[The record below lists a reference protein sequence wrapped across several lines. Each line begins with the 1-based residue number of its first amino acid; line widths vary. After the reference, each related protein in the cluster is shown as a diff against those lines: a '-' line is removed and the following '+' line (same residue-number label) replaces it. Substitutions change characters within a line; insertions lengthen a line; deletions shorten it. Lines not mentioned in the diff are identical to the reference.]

1 MPKPVSARGQAHR
14 RQLLPSTDAFFYPTT
29 PLPQYIY
36 PSGPATS
43 AGYAPKARVQPKG
56 PPAPVST
63 WAQVAKKAAKRV
75 DVGAAKPVAPTPKPT
90 PAGTAPNPQRYT
102 LTTDEIAAFKHGNL
116 PQRLLPG
123 FISRAVGAYRH
134 LSGMTRQGPLPRH
147 VFVMIRNTARRN
159 LFAMCGAL
167 INSAARHE
175 ATLKAQAASAAASR
189 KNLPQVTKNP
199 EAPKVKIETKVVE
212 VNVTPKEV
220 KEELA
225 SLRELVKALQATV
238 EKLSKPAPLPVL
250 HAVNYFK
257 DLTYKLHTKAEL
269 AKAPDSFEQKRFES
283 TNAICKVVYAK
294 TYLDVVIESKGGAIP
309 PVTLLRVG
317 RKSLKVTASG
327 AVPFVYSDLC
337 NVASNYFLDVPAE
350 RKAIKLV

>member
-1 MPKPVSARGQAHR
+1 
-14 RQLLPSTDAFFYPTT
+14 
-29 PLPQYIY
+29 
-36 PSGPATS
+36 
-43 AGYAPKARVQPKG
+43 
-56 PPAPVST
+56 VST

-75 DVGAAKPVAPTPKPT
+75 DVGATSVKPAPKPT
-90 PAGTAPNPQRYT
+90 LAGTAPNPQRYT
-102 LTTDEIAAFKHGNL
+102 LTIDEVAAFRRGDL

-159 LFAMCGAL
+159 LYAMCGAL

-189 KNLPQVTKNP
+189 KNSPQVVNP
-199 EAPKVKIETKVVE
+199 VAPKVKIETKVVE
-212 VNVTPKEV
+212 VNVTPQEV

-225 SLRELVKALQATV
+225 SLRELVKSLQATV

-250 HAVNYFK
+250 HAANYFK
-257 DLTYKLHTKAEL
+257 DMMYKLNTKAEL
-269 AKAPDSFEQKRFES
+269 AKAPDSFEQKKFES
-283 TNAICKVVYAK
+283 TNAICKVVFAK

-337 NVASNYFLDVPAE
+337 NVATNYFIDVPNE

>member
-1 MPKPVSARGQAHR
+1 MPKPISARGQSFR
-14 RQLLPSTDAFFYPTT
+14 RHLLPATDAWFYPNT
-29 PLPQYIY
+29 PLPQFVY
-36 PSGPATS
+36 PTGPATS
-43 AGYAPKARVQPKG
+43 GGYAPKARVQPNS

-75 DVGAAKPVAPTPKPT
+75 DVGATSVKPAPKPT

-102 LTTDEIAAFKHGNL
+102 LTVDEIAAFRRGVL

-167 INSAARHE
+167 INSASRHE
-175 ATLKAQAASAAASR
+175 ATLKAQAASATASR
-189 KNLPQVTKNP
+189 KNSPQVTKNP

-212 VNVTPKEV
+212 VNVTPQEV
-220 KEELA
+220 KDELA
-225 SLRELVKALQATV
+225 SLRELVKSLQATV

-250 HAVNYFK
+250 HAANYFK
-257 DLTYKLHTKAEL
+257 DMTCKLYTKAEL
-269 AKAPDSFEQKRFES
+269 AKAPDVFQQKKFES
-283 TNAICKVVYAK
+283 TNAICKVVFAK

-327 AVPFVYSDLC
+327 AVPFVYADLC
-337 NVASNYFLDVPAE
+337 NVASNYFLDVPDS

>member
-1 MPKPVSARGQAHR
+1 MPKPVSARGQAFR
-14 RQLLPSTDAFFYPTT
+14 RQLNPSTDAWFYPTT
-29 PLPQYIY
+29 PLPQFAY

-43 AGYAPKARVQPKG
+43 AGYAPRARVQPKG
-56 PPAPVST
+56 PLAPVST

-75 DVGAAKPVAPTPKPT
+75 DVGAASTKPAPT

-102 LTTDEIAAFKHGNL
+102 LTTDEIAAFRRGDL

-167 INSAARHE
+167 INSASRHE

-189 KNLPQVTKNP
+189 KNSPQVAKEP
-199 EAPKVKIETKVVE
+199 EAPKVKVETKVVE
-212 VNVTPKEV
+212 VQVTPKEV

-225 SLRELVKALQATV
+225 SLRDLVKSLQATV

-250 HAVNYFK
+250 HAANYFK
-257 DLTYKLHTKAEL
+257 DMIYKLNTKAEL
-269 AKAPDSFEQKRFES
+269 AKAPDVFEQKKFES
-283 TNAICKVVYAK
+283 TNAICKVVFAK
-294 TYLDVVIESKGGAIP
+294 TYLDVVIESKGGATP

-337 NVASNYFLDVPAE
+337 NVASNYFLDVPNN
-350 RKAIKLV
+350 RKAIKAV